1 MNENVVDI
9 LIYLY
14 ENYMDG
20 EQSPPTDQNT
30 LRDELTQAGFAATE
44 IDKTFDWL
52 DELADHAYRPPSVSH
67 KAHSLRIFSEEEQA
81 RLDTNSRGLLMFLEQ
96 NEILNPE
103 GPRAGNR
110 TGTGPRHPLHQ
121 RGGVEMD
128 RAAGADE
135 PARPGSPPSP
145 VWKIWSTTNPPSL
158 STDKDP
164 TIQCPQRGSWILHL
178 LQA

>member
-52 DELADHAYRPPSVSH
+52 DELADHAYRPQSVSH

-103 GPRAGNR
+103 GRERVIERALALDTPFISEEELKWIVLLVLMNQPG
-110 TGTGPRHPLHQ
+110 Q
-121 RGGVEMD
+121 E
-128 RAAGADE
+128 AAF
-135 PARPGSPPSP
+135 ARMEDMVYNESP
-145 VWKIWSTTNPPSL
+145 VFI
-158 STDKDP
+158 
-164 TIQCPQRGSWILHL
+164 H
-178 LQA
+178 